1 MLLECTSA
9 ERIFQFEKS
18 NILITKK
25 KAETIKGERKK
36 MEFQNEMLITSQLF
50 GLD

>member
-25 KAETIKGERKK
+25 SRDHKGGEKK

>member
-9 ERIFQFEKS
+9 EHIFQFEKS
-18 NILITKK
+18 NILITK

-36 MEFQNEMLITSQLF
+36 MEFQNEILITSQLF